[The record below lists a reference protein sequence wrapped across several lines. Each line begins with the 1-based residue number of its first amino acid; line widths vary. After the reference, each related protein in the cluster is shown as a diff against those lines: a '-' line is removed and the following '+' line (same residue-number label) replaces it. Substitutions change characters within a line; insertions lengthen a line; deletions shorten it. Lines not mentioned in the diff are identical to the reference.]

1 MKNAKS
7 KADKSKFILSERW
20 KINIELKIENTKND
34 NEIKMKDKL
43 KNLYLGSF
51 VNLYA
56 LKLIK
61 AIRIVTRVN
70 TSAKITSIP
79 QNHVG
84 PFKTKIPISTSI
96 KSNYL

>member
-43 KNLYLGSF
+43 KTLYLGSF

-61 AIRIVTRVN
+61 AIRIVTE
-70 TSAKITSIP
+70 
-79 QNHVG
+79 
-84 PFKTKIPISTSI
+84 
-96 KSNYL
+96 